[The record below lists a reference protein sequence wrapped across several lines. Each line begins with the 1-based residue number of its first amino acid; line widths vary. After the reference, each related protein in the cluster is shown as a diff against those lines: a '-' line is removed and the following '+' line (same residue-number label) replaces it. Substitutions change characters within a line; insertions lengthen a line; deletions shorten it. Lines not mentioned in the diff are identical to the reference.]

1 MAPMSRSVVASAA
14 LLGLAVL
21 AIPASSSRARADEPP
36 ATGQPRARAARAPV
50 PLDGIAAIVDD
61 VVIFRSEV
69 AARARRFEPT
79 LSHDPTKR
87 RVELAAMEKQLLA
100 RMIDEILV
108 TKDAKALHIEVTA
121 AEVSTGIA
129 SVAQANNM
137 DRKALEAEVKKAGFT
152 RAEYEDEIRRQIAE
166 QRWLLARA
174 AGKIDRKK
182 AADNE
187 AFAAAVEKQ
196 RDILLADLRSR
207 AFIEIR

>member
-1 MAPMSRSVVASAA
+1 MAPMPRPVVAALA
-14 LLGLAVL
+14 LLGLAVS
-21 AIPASSSRARADEPP
+21 ASSSPAHADEP
-36 ATGQPRARAARAPV
+36 RARVARAPV

-61 VVIFRSEV
+61 VFIFRSEV
-69 AARARRFEPT
+69 AARAKRFEAT

-87 RVELAAMEKQLLA
+87 RAELAAMEKQLLA
-100 RMIDEILV
+100 RMIDELLV
-108 TKDAKALHIEVTA
+108 TKDAKALHIEVTEA
-121 AEVSTGIA
+121 AVNAGVA

-152 RAEYEDEIRRQIAE
+152 RTEYEEEIKRQIAE
-166 QRWLLARA
+166 QRWLLLRA

-182 AADNE
+182 ATDNE

-196 RDILLADLRSR
+196 REILLADLRSR

>member
-1 MAPMSRSVVASAA
+1 MPRSVVALAA
-14 LLGLAVL
+14 LVGLAL
-21 AIPASSSRARADEPP
+21 GASTSPAHAEE
-36 ATGQPRARAARAPV
+36 PRARAARAPV

-61 VVIFRSEV
+61 VFIFRSEV
-69 AARARRFEPT
+69 AARARRFEGT
-79 LSHDPTKR
+79 LSHDPVKR
-87 RVELAAMEKQLLA
+87 RAELAAMDKQILA

-108 TKDAKALHIEVTA
+108 TKDAKALHIEVTD
-121 AEVSTGIA
+121 AEVDAGIA

-137 DRKALEAEVKKAGFT
+137 DRRALEAEVKKAGFS
-152 RAEYEDEIRRQIAE
+152 RAEYQEEIKRQIAE

-182 AADNE
+182 AADTE

-196 RDILLADLRSR
+196 RDALLVELRSR